1 MSFGND
7 PEKLK
12 ELRGIDDDEE
22 EENIDR
28 HEKQREKE
36 SQRRWQRQFDSEK

>member
-22 EENIDR
+22 EEKIDR

-36 SQRRWQRQFDSEK
+36 SQRRWQRQFDSEE